1 MSQTENTPDLG
12 AMISQLLADPQR
24 MQQLGQ
30 MAASLGLGAPAQS
43 SSNETASCGGLPDL
57 SAVLGAA
64 PNETNPVID
73 PSLLLKLQS
82 AMQSL
87 SHPSP
92 SVELLRALR
101 PLLSAKR
108 AKKVDDAVRIM
119 QLVQLLP
126 TLKEIGLFRLGGDSQ
141 RSGSSGNIP
150 RSRCSRCSRRH
161 SSECGRCSSV
171 PGKSSSAR
179 RTRHPSLSN
188 RSPTRPF
195 LCSRLLL
202 PNHTQPAAITR
213 SRKHNL
219 YLPQMQT
226 AVPCWIF
233 FPSNGTSC

>member
-87 SHPSP
+87 
-92 SVELLRALR
+92 
-101 PLLSAKR
+101 
-108 AKKVDDAVRIM
+108 
-119 QLVQLLP
+119 
-126 TLKEIGLFRLGGDSQ
+126 
-141 RSGSSGNIP
+141 
-150 RSRCSRCSRRH
+150 
-161 SSECGRCSSV
+161 
-171 PGKSSSAR
+171 
-179 RTRHPSLSN
+179 
-188 RSPTRPF
+188 
-195 LCSRLLL
+195 
-202 PNHTQPAAITR
+202 
-213 SRKHNL
+213 
-219 YLPQMQT
+219 
-226 AVPCWIF
+226 
-233 FPSNGTSC
+233 

>member
-12 AMISQLLADPQR
+12 ALISQLLADPQR

-64 PNETNPVID
+64 PRETKPAID

-87 SHPSP
+87 SQPSP
-92 SVELLRALR
+92 GVELLRALR
-101 PLLSAKR
+101 PLLSEKR

-126 TLKEIGLFRLGGDSQ
+126 TLKESGLFRLGGDSQ
-141 RSGSSGNIP
+141 
-150 RSRCSRCSRRH
+150 
-161 SSECGRCSSV
+161 
-171 PGKSSSAR
+171 
-179 RTRHPSLSN
+179 
-188 RSPTRPF
+188 
-195 LCSRLLL
+195 
-202 PNHTQPAAITR
+202 
-213 SRKHNL
+213 
-219 YLPQMQT
+219 
-226 AVPCWIF
+226 
-233 FPSNGTSC
+233 

>member
-43 SSNETASCGGLPDL
+43 SSNEAASCGGLPDL

-64 PNETNPVID
+64 PRETKPAID

-87 SHPSP
+87 SQPSP
-92 SVELLRALR
+92 GVELLRALR
-101 PLLSAKR
+101 PLLSEKR

-141 RSGSSGNIP
+141 
-150 RSRCSRCSRRH
+150 
-161 SSECGRCSSV
+161 
-171 PGKSSSAR
+171 
-179 RTRHPSLSN
+179 
-188 RSPTRPF
+188 
-195 LCSRLLL
+195 
-202 PNHTQPAAITR
+202 
-213 SRKHNL
+213 
-219 YLPQMQT
+219 
-226 AVPCWIF
+226 
-233 FPSNGTSC
+233 

>member
-43 SSNETASCGGLPDL
+43 SSNEAASCGGLPDL

-64 PNETNPVID
+64 PRETKPAID

-87 SHPSP
+87 SQPSP
-92 SVELLRALR
+92 GVELLRALR
-101 PLLSAKR
+101 PLLSEKR

-126 TLKEIGLFRLGGDSQ
+126 TLKESGLFRLGGDSQ
-141 RSGSSGNIP
+141 
-150 RSRCSRCSRRH
+150 
-161 SSECGRCSSV
+161 
-171 PGKSSSAR
+171 
-179 RTRHPSLSN
+179 
-188 RSPTRPF
+188 
-195 LCSRLLL
+195 
-202 PNHTQPAAITR
+202 
-213 SRKHNL
+213 
-219 YLPQMQT
+219 
-226 AVPCWIF
+226 
-233 FPSNGTSC
+233 

>member
-43 SSNETASCGGLPDL
+43 SSNEPASCGGLPDL

-64 PNETNPVID
+64 PRETKPAID

-87 SHPSP
+87 SQPSP
-92 SVELLRALR
+92 GVELLRALR
-101 PLLSAKR
+101 PLLSEKR

-126 TLKEIGLFRLGGDSQ
+126 TLKESGLFRLGGDSQ
-141 RSGSSGNIP
+141 
-150 RSRCSRCSRRH
+150 
-161 SSECGRCSSV
+161 
-171 PGKSSSAR
+171 
-179 RTRHPSLSN
+179 
-188 RSPTRPF
+188 
-195 LCSRLLL
+195 
-202 PNHTQPAAITR
+202 
-213 SRKHNL
+213 
-219 YLPQMQT
+219 
-226 AVPCWIF
+226 
-233 FPSNGTSC
+233 

>member
-43 SSNETASCGGLPDL
+43 SSNEAASCGGLPDL

-64 PNETNPVID
+64 PRETKPAID
-73 PSLLLKLQS
+73 PSRLLKLQS

-87 SHPSP
+87 SQPSP
-92 SVELLRALR
+92 GVELLRALR
-101 PLLSAKR
+101 PLLSEKR

-141 RSGSSGNIP
+141 
-150 RSRCSRCSRRH
+150 
-161 SSECGRCSSV
+161 
-171 PGKSSSAR
+171 
-179 RTRHPSLSN
+179 
-188 RSPTRPF
+188 
-195 LCSRLLL
+195 
-202 PNHTQPAAITR
+202 
-213 SRKHNL
+213 
-219 YLPQMQT
+219 
-226 AVPCWIF
+226 
-233 FPSNGTSC
+233 

>member
-43 SSNETASCGGLPDL
+43 SSCGGLPDL

-141 RSGSSGNIP
+141 
-150 RSRCSRCSRRH
+150 
-161 SSECGRCSSV
+161 
-171 PGKSSSAR
+171 
-179 RTRHPSLSN
+179 
-188 RSPTRPF
+188 
-195 LCSRLLL
+195 
-202 PNHTQPAAITR
+202 
-213 SRKHNL
+213 
-219 YLPQMQT
+219 
-226 AVPCWIF
+226 
-233 FPSNGTSC
+233 

>member
-43 SSNETASCGGLPDL
+43 SSNESASCGGLPDL

-64 PNETNPVID
+64 PRETKPAID

-87 SHPSP
+87 SQPSP
-92 SVELLRALR
+92 GVELLRVVDISPDVAELLRALR
-101 PLLSAKR
+101 PLLSEKR

-126 TLKEIGLFRLGGDSQ
+126 TLKESGLFRLGGDSQ
-141 RSGSSGNIP
+141 
-150 RSRCSRCSRRH
+150 
-161 SSECGRCSSV
+161 
-171 PGKSSSAR
+171 
-179 RTRHPSLSN
+179 
-188 RSPTRPF
+188 
-195 LCSRLLL
+195 
-202 PNHTQPAAITR
+202 
-213 SRKHNL
+213 
-219 YLPQMQT
+219 
-226 AVPCWIF
+226 
-233 FPSNGTSC
+233 

>member
-43 SSNETASCGGLPDL
+43 SSNEAASCGGLPDL

-64 PNETNPVID
+64 PRETKPAID

-87 SHPSP
+87 SQPSP
-92 SVELLRALR
+92 GVELLRALR
-101 PLLSAKR
+101 PLLSEQR

-126 TLKEIGLFRLGGDSQ
+126 TLKESGLFRLGGDSQ
-141 RSGSSGNIP
+141 
-150 RSRCSRCSRRH
+150 
-161 SSECGRCSSV
+161 
-171 PGKSSSAR
+171 
-179 RTRHPSLSN
+179 
-188 RSPTRPF
+188 
-195 LCSRLLL
+195 
-202 PNHTQPAAITR
+202 
-213 SRKHNL
+213 
-219 YLPQMQT
+219 
-226 AVPCWIF
+226 
-233 FPSNGTSC
+233 

>member
-64 PNETNPVID
+64 PRETKPAID
-73 PSLLLKLQS
+73 PSLQS

-87 SHPSP
+87 SQPSP
-92 SVELLRALR
+92 GVELLRALR
-101 PLLSAKR
+101 PLLSEKR

-126 TLKEIGLFRLGGDSQ
+126 TLKESGLFRLGGDSQ
-141 RSGSSGNIP
+141 
-150 RSRCSRCSRRH
+150 
-161 SSECGRCSSV
+161 
-171 PGKSSSAR
+171 
-179 RTRHPSLSN
+179 
-188 RSPTRPF
+188 
-195 LCSRLLL
+195 
-202 PNHTQPAAITR
+202 
-213 SRKHNL
+213 
-219 YLPQMQT
+219 
-226 AVPCWIF
+226 
-233 FPSNGTSC
+233 

>member
-108 AKKVDDAVRIM
+108 AKKVDDAIR
-119 QLVQLLP
+119 
-126 TLKEIGLFRLGGDSQ
+126 
-141 RSGSSGNIP
+141 
-150 RSRCSRCSRRH
+150 
-161 SSECGRCSSV
+161 
-171 PGKSSSAR
+171 
-179 RTRHPSLSN
+179 
-188 RSPTRPF
+188 
-195 LCSRLLL
+195 
-202 PNHTQPAAITR
+202 
-213 SRKHNL
+213 
-219 YLPQMQT
+219 
-226 AVPCWIF
+226 
-233 FPSNGTSC
+233 